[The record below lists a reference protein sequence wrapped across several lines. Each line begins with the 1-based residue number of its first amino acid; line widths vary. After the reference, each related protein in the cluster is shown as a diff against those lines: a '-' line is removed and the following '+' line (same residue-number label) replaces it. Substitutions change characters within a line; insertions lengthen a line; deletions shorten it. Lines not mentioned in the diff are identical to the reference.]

1 MVALKDRMFYDM
13 LGCCA
18 YHYTLEKTRKKLEKQ
33 KDVIMK
39 LAYIN
44 ARMFREGT
52 KGGVH

>member
-18 YHYTLEKTRKKLEKQ
+18 YHYTLEKQEKLEKQ
-33 KDVIMK
+33 KDLIKK

-44 ARMFREGT
+44 ARMFR
-52 KGGVH
+52 